1 MFGMKTTQ
9 VDCPFGLRAD
19 TKHMVGKKKK
29 NQSTRMDIHKLSNS
43 LVCRG
48 LPCIGSINYKK
59 NLLPMMVLW
68 ITSVLP
74 F

>member
-19 TKHMVGKKKK
+19 TKQVDC
-29 NQSTRMDIHKLSNS
+29 QSTRMDIHKLSNS